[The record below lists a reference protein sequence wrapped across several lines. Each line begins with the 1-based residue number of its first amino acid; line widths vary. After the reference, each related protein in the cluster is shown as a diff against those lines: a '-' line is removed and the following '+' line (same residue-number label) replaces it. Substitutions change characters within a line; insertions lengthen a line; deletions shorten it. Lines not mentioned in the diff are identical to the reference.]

1 MLLCACA
8 DNQFTV
14 VKRSWKFL
22 GGERIMTAVAG
33 RELDNAIYGIDF
45 KNGVIMIVEV
55 GGYYLWSDY
64 PDALV
69 SLEFG
74 CLRPPTVHRN
84 FCDS

>member
-1 MLLCACA
+1 
-8 DNQFTV
+8 
-14 VKRSWKFL
+14 
-22 GGERIMTAVAG
+22 MTAVAG